1 MDLTEVSTKDLLDEL
16 ARRLETLEANQPRE
30 RYTLK
35 ELSLAL
41 GVSKYT
47 LQRWC
52 REGMPTD
59 DGKVELVF
67 QKVGRDYVFT
77 SDEYTRINRIR
88 G

>member
-1 MDLTEVSTKDLLDEL
+1 MDLTEVPTADLLAEL
-16 ARRLETLEANQPRE
+16 GKRLERLEASQPRE

-35 ELSLAL
+35 ELALAL
-41 GVSKYT
+41 NVSKYT

-52 REGMPTD
+52 REGMPTG
-59 DGKVELVF
+59 DGKVELIF

-77 SDEYTRINRIR
+77 ADEYTRINRLR